1 MSTDLSSHPYASF
14 LHEVEKPAR
23 YLGGEYN
30 QIAKDPDSVRASL
43 CLAFPD
49 LYDIGMSHLGTKILY
64 SLINKRDDLLC
75 ERAFAP
81 WPDMEKALRDR
92 GLPVLSLEN
101 RRPLSDFDAVG
112 FSLQYELTFTNV
124 LNLLDLSCIPLR
136 SEERTDADP
145 IILAGGPVAT
155 QPEPIAPFID
165 VFLLGDAEEK
175 LPELL
180 LEIAACRDQQLGRH
194 ETLVR
199 LARLGGL
206 YVPQLYET
214 NVDLQSGFEV
224 VTGTKAEGIPER
236 PQRVILE
243 DINRFPFPDDSPV
256 AAAEA
261 IFDRM
266 SVEIARGCTE
276 GCRFCQAGMIYR
288 PVRERDPEQ
297 IIDTVLSAI
306 DKGGYDE
313 AGLTTLSTADYSCI
327 SPLMSKLMTKLK
339 EKKVSLSVASL
350 RAYGLEETT
359 LDEMQSY
366 RAQGLTFA
374 PEAGTQR
381 MRDVVNKNVTEDD
394 LERTAHRVFERGWK
408 RMKLYFMIGLP
419 TEEDEDVAGIME
431 TGRRM
436 KQIGREIHGGRAGV
450 TVSVS
455 SHVPKPH
462 TPFQWV
468 AMDSLEEI
476 ERKQDLLQGLSRRYK
491 LEFRRHDPRTSFLEG
506 ILGRGDRRVAKVIEG
521 AFRRGCRFDGW
532 DEHLNWD
539 AWIEAI
545 DESGI
550 DPQLYLSTIAIDARM
565 PWDHLDMQ
573 LDDRFMKTDYK
584 RSMKSKLSPPCGK
597 PAGAQ
602 VFHTNVEE
610 HDADQRRLVCYHC
623 GVACDLD
630 GMRTERRA
638 FLTKLKSFGR
648 TDREVAATEAHADR
662 MAKKERIERG
672 EAAHDLD
679 QGTGVRMRLVMRKTG
694 ADAMTGHLDLVRK
707 VPRIF
712 RRAGLEIFYSEGY
725 HPKPSITFSP
735 ALALGVQ
742 SVGELLEVKLVE
754 RHDPADVLRRLN
766 DVAEAGL
773 EFEACR
779 IVEDGERRM
788 TAMLHRADYLVRLR
802 DLEADPGAIDAAI
815 ARFVSATSLPITIRR
830 KKNAK
835 TLDLKEIVA
844 RLERATDADCAELPT
859 GLAGGLR
866 GAPIALSLRLDG
878 PGQVKPEE
886 ALRALFGDDVTV
898 PPVDIVRLGFWRQDG
913 DRVHSP
919 FDATFKSAETAT
931 AGHSS

>member
-1 MSTDLSSHPYASF
+1 MKATTTDLASHPYASF

-30 QIAKDPDSVRASL
+30 QIVKDPAGVRASL

-64 SLINKRDDLLC
+64 KLVNERDDMLC

-81 WPDMEKALRDR
+81 WPDMEKALRER

-101 RRPLSDFDAVG
+101 RRPLREFDAVG
-112 FSLQYELTFTNV
+112 FSLQYELTFTNL
-124 LNLLDLSCIPLR
+124 LNLLDLSSIPLR
-136 SEERTDADP
+136 SEDRTEADP
-145 IILAGGPVAT
+145 IVLAGGPVAT
-155 QPEPIAPFID
+155 QPEPVAPFVD
-165 VFLLGDAEEK
+165 VFLIGDAEEK

-180 LEIAACRDQQLGRH
+180 LEIADCRDSAVSRH

-199 LARLGGL
+199 LAKLGGL
-206 YVPQLYET
+206 YVPALYAT
-214 NVDLQSGFEV
+214 QIDPHSGFEV
-224 VTGTKAEGIPER
+224 VVSPEIDGIPAR
-236 PQRVILE
+236 PQRVILD

-261 IFDRM
+261 IFDRL

-297 IIDTVLSAI
+297 VIDTVLRAI

-327 SPLMSKLMTKLK
+327 SPLMSKLMAKLK
-339 EKKVSLSVASL
+339 ERKVSLSVASL

-381 MRDVVNKNVTEDD
+381 MRDVVNKNVTEED
-394 LERTAHRVFERGWK
+394 LTRTAYRVFERGWK

-468 AMDSLEEI
+468 AMDPMEEI
-476 ERKQDLLQGLSRRYK
+476 ERKQDLLQDLSRRYR

-506 ILGRGDRRVAKVIEG
+506 VLGRGDRRVAKVVEL
-521 AFRRGCRFDGW
+521 AWRKGCRFDGW
-532 DEHLNWD
+532 EEHLDWD

-550 DPQLYLSTIAIDARM
+550 DPQLYLGTIALDARM

-573 LDDRFMKTDYK
+573 LDERFMQTDYK
-584 RSMKSKLSPPCGK
+584 RSMKHKLSPPCGK
-597 PAGAQ
+597 PKGAQ
-602 VFHTNVEE
+602 VFHSNVED
-610 HDADQRRLVCYHC
+610 HDADRRRLVCYHC

-630 GMRTERRA
+630 GMRDERREY
-638 FLTKLKSFGR
+638 LTKLKSFGR
-648 TDREVAATEAHADR
+648 TDREKAAIEAHAAR
-662 MAKKERIERG
+662 TAKQERIARG
-672 EAAHDLD
+672 EAAHDLG
-679 QGTGVRMRLVMRKTG
+679 QGDGVRVRLQMRKTG
-694 ADAMTGHLDLVRK
+694 PDAMTSHLDLVRK
-707 VPRIF
+707 IPRVF
-712 RRAGLEIFYSEGY
+712 RRAGIEIFYSEGY

-742 SVGELLEVKLVE
+742 SLGELIEVKLVSAPE
-754 RHDPADVLRRLN
+754 PPELLRRLN
-766 DVAEAGL
+766 AVAEPGI
-773 EFEACR
+773 EFTACR
-779 IVEDGERRM
+779 VVVDGERRM
-788 TAMLHRADYLVRLR
+788 TALLDRADYLVRLR
-802 DLEADPGAIDAAI
+802 DLEHEPAAIDAAI
-815 ARFVSATSLPITIRR
+815 ARFAALETRPLTIRR
-830 KKNAK
+830 KRGEK
-835 TLDLKEIVA
+835 TLDLRTTIA
-844 RLERATDADCAELPT
+844 RLERASDADLSGVPPLIVR
-859 GLAGGLR
+859 GLGSYVL
-866 GAPIALSLRLDG
+866 ALGLRLDG

-886 ALRALFGDDVTV
+886 ALRAVFGDAIHV
-898 PPVDIVRLGFWRQDG
+898 PPVDLVRVGFWHVRD
-913 DRVHSP
+913 DRLEAP
-919 FDATFKSAETAT
+919 WAESV
-931 AGHSS
+931 SSGAA